1 MMFCLFF
8 NFRER
13 WIFQLVGIAVVV
25 LSALVFLNNGNE
37 IDPSTM
43 FFKICVVVIVMG
55 SLLTIV
61 GFIGCCGALFENQCL
76 LGTVNSQSNVILRAQ
91 SFIKYL
97 YYSVV
102 CLLNDRRF
110 SAGRGCSHPG

>member
-1 MMFCLFF
+1 M
-8 NFRER
+8 
-13 WIFQLVGIAVVV
+13 VGIAVVV

-110 SAGRGCSHPG
+110 SAGRGRSHPG